1 VPFATGRSDPPLGES
16 RGRGGFGVNTNV
28 LVIDDDAL
36 VRRSLEAMLQEADF
50 NVLLAA
56 NGREGI
62 ELFRVHRPEL
72 VIADVIMPEM
82 EGFETIKIIKRE
94 QPETRILAIS
104 GGGRWANRD
113 LIDMAQH
120 LGADGGLEKPFEAE
134 QLLASLRK
142 CMTERRQHR
151 RKPVLWAAELETAT
165 QRVDCVVLDV
175 SAQGAKLRVS
185 APLTP
190 QQVVAV
196 VIERF
201 GRLRGEV
208 VWIGN
213 NLAGVRFTDEI
224 PRLTQ
229 TTAGPTEHSDEKN

>member
-1 VPFATGRSDPPLGES
+1 
-16 RGRGGFGVNTNV
+16 VNTNI

-50 NVLLAA
+50 NVLLAC
-56 NGREGI
+56 NGKEGL
-62 ELFRVHRPEL
+62 ELFRAHRPEL

-94 QPETRILAIS
+94 QPETRVLAIS

-142 CMTERRQHR
+142 CMTERRRHR

-165 QRVDCVVLDV
+165 QRYDCVVLDV
-175 SAQGAKLRVS
+175 SAQGAKVRVA
-185 APLTP
+185 APLAP
-190 QQVVAV
+190 QQAVAV
-196 VIERF
+196 IIERF

-208 VWIGN
+208 VWIGHS
-213 NLAGVRFTDEI
+213 LAGIRFTDEI
-224 PRLTQ
+224 PRLAQ
-229 TTAGPTEHSDEKN
+229 PNPDPQERRDQH

>member
-1 VPFATGRSDPPLGES
+1 M
-16 RGRGGFGVNTNV
+16 NTNV

-36 VRRSLEAMLQEADF
+36 VRRSLEAMLQGAEF
-50 NVLLAA
+50 NVLLAS

-62 ELFRVHRPEL
+62 ELFRAHRPEL

-120 LGADGGLEKPFEAE
+120 LGAEAGLEKPFEAE

-142 CMTERRQHR
+142 CLTDRRRHR
-151 RKPVLWAAELETAT
+151 RKPVLWAAEIDTAT
-165 QRVDCVVLDV
+165 QRYDCVVLDV
-175 SAQGAKLRVS
+175 SAQGAKIRSS
-185 APLTP
+185 APLMT
-190 QQVVAV
+190 QQVVAII
-196 VIERF
+196 IERF

-208 VWIGN
+208 VWVGN
-213 NLAGVRFTDEI
+213 NLAGIRFTDEI
-224 PRLTQ
+224 PRLSQ
-229 TTAGPTEHSDEKN
+229 AAGSGQDSAEDED